1 MDVTFIGMQPLSVL
15 FLLSA
20 QHMDLL
26 LRFLIGGALVS
37 LFAALG
43 DIVRPKSFAG
53 IFGAAPSV
61 ALATLALT
69 LHSQGVH
76 YAATEARSMLL
87 GACAT
92 IVYAHV
98 MSRVIWAR
106 PASVTLVT
114 IAGLGLWLAVALIGW
129 MAAQGTLP

>member
-1 MDVTFIGMQPLSVL
+1 
-15 FLLSA
+15 
-20 QHMDLL
+20 
-26 LRFLIGGALVS
+26 
-37 LFAALG
+37 
-43 DIVRPKSFAG
+43 
-53 IFGAAPSV
+53 
-61 ALATLALT
+61 
-69 LHSQGVH
+69 
-76 YAATEARSMLL
+76 MLL

-92 IVYAHV
+92 IAYAHV